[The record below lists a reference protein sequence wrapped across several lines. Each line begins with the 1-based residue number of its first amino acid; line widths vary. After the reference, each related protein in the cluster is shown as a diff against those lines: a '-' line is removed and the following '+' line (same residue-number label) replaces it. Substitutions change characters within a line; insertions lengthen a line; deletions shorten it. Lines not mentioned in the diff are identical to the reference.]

1 MLYQNKGD
9 YDRAIADLDQ
19 AIDKG
24 DPTAPKEP
32 HVGANAVPRCL
43 SSRSVMSSNP
53 SPLMRYRGLR

>member
-19 AIDKG
+19 AIDKR

-32 HVGANAVPRCL
+32 HVGANCSAPVLVLPVRDVL
-43 SSRSVMSSNP
+43 
-53 SPLMRYRGLR
+53 